1 MVKQNKIGSHDVVC
15 REKYKTW
22 TDETTEF
29 MLQWYADY
37 QKDKPATF
45 RWKQHHHHLCAE
57 ALNVRFR
64 IGATRDQVY
73 RHFRA
78 FKEKWNWIRQALAKS
93 GNGFDAVSR
102 KFNLPYTEKS
112 PSKLGTGKYNYL
124 TRPIKFYHLM
134 EEIFGES
141 AQATGSL
148 AVDQCTLDAQ
158 DDKSESASDDSFTA
172 EHGGDDSDTITRSSP
187 PPVEDITACSH
198 AQLFGCSSGMKRKN
212 IKSPV
217 KKHRKDK
224 AKHAKALE
232 NDPIA
237 GSIVMLAKSI
247 ASSGTAHADPYANL
261 WKRIEEI
268 PFPPRDKVDIASFL
282 SKPEQVY
289 LRNYL
294 NAASDQSFGAWV
306 TDYLGAKYSAS
317 DGYAGEYGTSM

>member
-1 MVKQNKIGSHDVVC
+1 MVKQNKIGSPDVVC

-45 RWKQHHHHLCAE
+45 RWKQQHHHLCAE
-57 ALNVRFR
+57 ALNARFR
-64 IGATRDQVY
+64 IGATRHQVY

-93 GNGFDAVSR
+93 GNGFDAASR
-102 KFNLPYTEKS
+102 KFNLPYSEKS
-112 PSKLGTGKYNYL
+112 PSKLGTGKFNYL

-134 EEIFGES
+134 EEVFGES

-148 AVDQCTLDAQ
+148 AVDQCTSEVQ
-158 DDKSESASDDSFTA
+158 DDKSESGSDDSLTA
-172 EHGGDDSDTITRSSP
+172 EHGEDDSDTIAHSSP
-187 PPVEDITACSH
+187 PQVEDTIAHGS
-198 AQLFGCSSGMKRKN
+198 AQVVGFSSGIKRKN
-212 IKSPV
+212 MKSPM

-224 AKHAKALE
+224 GKHAKALE

-247 ASSGTAHADPYANL
+247 ASSGSAPVDPYANL

-268 PFPPRDKVDIASFL
+268 PFPARDKVDIASFL
-282 SKPEQVY
+282 SKPDQVY

-294 NAASDQSFGAWV
+294 NAASNQSFGAWV
-306 TDYLGAKYSAS
+306 TDYLGAKYGAS
-317 DGYAGEYGTSM
+317 GGYASEYGTSV

>member
-1 MVKQNKIGSHDVVC
+1 MVKQIKTGSPDAIC

-29 MLQWYADY
+29 MLQWYANY

-45 RWKQHHHHLCAE
+45 RWKQQHHHLCAE
-57 ALNVRFR
+57 ALNARFR
-64 IGATRDQVY
+64 IGANRHQVY

-93 GNGFDAVSR
+93 GNGFDATSK
-102 KFNLPYTEKS
+102 KFNLPYSEKS

-124 TRPIKFYHLM
+124 TRPIKFYSLM
-134 EEIFGES
+134 EEVFGNS

-148 AVDQCTLDAQ
+148 AVDQCTLDTE
-158 DDKSESASDDSFTA
+158 DDKSESESDDSFIA
-172 EHGGDDSDTITRSSP
+172 ERGDEDSDTIARSSP
-187 PPVEDITACSH
+187 PVAEDIIARGC
-198 AQLFGCSSGMKRKN
+198 AQVVGLNSGMKRKN
-212 IKSPV
+212 MKSPL

-224 AKHAKALE
+224 AKHAEALE
-232 NDPIA
+232 NDPIE

-247 ASSGTAHADPYANL
+247 ASSGTAPADPYANL

-268 PFPPRDKVDIASFL
+268 PFLPRDKVDIAFFL

-289 LRNYL
+289 LRNYW
-294 NAASDQSFGAWV
+294 NTASNQSFGAWV
-306 TDYLGAKYSAS
+306 TDYLGAKYDAS
-317 DGYAGEYGTSM
+317 GGYANEYGTCV